1 MDKLFKRIQD
11 YSKLEIGAI
20 EKRYVKLMEEL
31 GEWSAAYLEA
41 DGFKIPKTPKT
52 REELEDHVLEEG
64 VDTMIMVIDIL
75 FKQGFYKHDILSK
88 MSDKLDAW
96 EQVLI
101 KKGQIE
107 VHEKEDL
114 GDMIQ
119 NARQCHVCGKIVVSN
134 HVHEMAVCGCDN
146 RCFTDGGYDYSRVGA
161 KDMSKTSSLVLYD
174 KTPFDDIKN
183 NLVWGTYGKNGD
195 QPLTWV
201 RLVNCEYDHLKAIL
215 ETQKGI
221 SPLYKKV
228 IESIIEDRE
237 K

>member
-31 GEWSAAYLEA
+31 GEWSAAYL
-41 DGFKIPKTPKT
+41 
-52 REELEDHVLEEG
+52 
-64 VDTMIMVIDIL
+64 
-75 FKQGFYKHDILSK
+75 
-88 MSDKLDAW
+88 
-96 EQVLI
+96 
-101 KKGQIE
+101 
-107 VHEKEDL
+107 EKEDL